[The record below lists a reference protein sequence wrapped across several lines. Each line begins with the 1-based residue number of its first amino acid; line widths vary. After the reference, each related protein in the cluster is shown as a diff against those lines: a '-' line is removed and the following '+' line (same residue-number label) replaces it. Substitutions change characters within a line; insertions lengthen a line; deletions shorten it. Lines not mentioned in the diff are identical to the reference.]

1 MAPVLEAPRIFGPTL
16 TGDIRRIEAFRSAF
30 LDHPRNLHVY
40 VPPDYE
46 QSTVARYPVLYLQDG
61 QNVFDGTTSH
71 VPGQEWEV
79 DETAER
85 LISESLIE
93 PLIIVAIDHAG
104 PDRINEFTP
113 TYDPARDAGGQAHL
127 YARMLV
133 EEIKPLIDRMF
144 RTDPSASAT
153 GLGGSSLGG
162 LVTLVTGLERPDVFG
177 RLAAL
182 SPSVWW
188 DNRSVIRQVKA
199 LADKP
204 QQRIWLDVGTR
215 EGVAAL
221 RDVRALKA
229 ALTQK
234 GWQQRVDFRYYEAK
248 GGEHSERAWR
258 SRVAPVL
265 RFLFPPR

>member
-1 MAPVLEAPRIFGPTL
+1 MFGPSL
-16 TGDIRRIEAFRSAF
+16 TGDIRRIEAFRSRF
-30 LDHPRNLHVY
+30 LDHPRNLHIY
-40 VPPDYE
+40 LPPDYE
-46 QSTVARYPVLYLQDG
+46 QSPAARYPVLYLQDG

-71 VPGQEWEV
+71 VAGQEWEV

-85 LISESLIE
+85 LISEGLIE

-113 TYDPARDAGGQAHL
+113 TFDPARDAGGQAHL
-127 YARMLV
+127 YASMLI

-144 RTDPSASAT
+144 RTDRSAAGT
-153 GLGGSSLGG
+153 ALGGSSLGG
-162 LVTLVTGLERPDVFG
+162 LVALVIGLDRPDVFG
-177 RLAAL
+177 RLAVL

-188 DNRSVIRQVKA
+188 DNRAVIQQVKGLTA
-199 LADKP
+199 KP
-204 QQRIWLDVGTR
+204 AQRIWLDVGTR

-234 GWQQRVDFRYYEAK
+234 GWRQRLDFRYYEAK
-248 GGEHSERAWR
+248 GAAHSERAWR

-265 RFLFPPR
+265 RFLFPPRPA